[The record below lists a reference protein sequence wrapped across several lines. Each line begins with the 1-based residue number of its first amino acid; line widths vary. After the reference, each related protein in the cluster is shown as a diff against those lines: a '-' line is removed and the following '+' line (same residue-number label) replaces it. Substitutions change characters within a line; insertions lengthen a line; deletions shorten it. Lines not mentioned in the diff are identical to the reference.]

1 IGAAATLST
10 CIWSRRRRSWSW
22 RGRAVVGFRHKRDE
36 PHISLR
42 RPRPVL
48 ELGLKVYPYRGKERN
63 KYFPSTPPICPPSAS
78 PVPSRSRF
86 LLRRCGQT
94 EVPPRRGRITLPKL
108 LATLVAS
115 LEIVLFASASSAG
128 MFLFETSVTS
138 FFTRVWPATPYYSP
152 SPARRATP
160 LPLCLSPGSFRHS
173 QSPVSARIFAQLE
186 FMRTEFNVNLKPN
199 VLSVFKKA

>member
-1 IGAAATLST
+1 MSTEACEGEPGYRTVATLST

-22 RGRAVVGFRHKRDE
+22 RGRAVVGFRHKRF
-36 PHISLR
+36 ISLR

-63 KYFPSTPPICPPSAS
+63 KSFPSTPPICPPSAS

-94 EVPPRRGRITLPKL
+94 EVPPKL

-138 FFTRVWPATPYYSP
+138 FFTRVWPGSPAPYYYP

-160 LPLCLSPGSFRHS
+160 LPQCLSPSRPRSLSRTALVHSKISGSFRHS
-173 QSPVSARIFAQLE
+173 RAQSSVSARSLAFA
-186 FMRTEFNVNLKPN
+186 
-199 VLSVFKKA
+199 